1 MKSTA
6 AVSTNK
12 DDHSCCAAGFARA
25 LHVTRCCGYMQPILK
40 NISYNLLREKQYHG
54 TINIKAKLANFCKFD
69 KPGKGVAVTDLFGM
83 SVPSWIIPAGIAVIV
98 VIIVAFIIKGV
109 VDEMKKK

>member
-1 MKSTA
+1 
-6 AVSTNK
+6 
-12 DDHSCCAAGFARA
+12 
-25 LHVTRCCGYMQPILK
+25 MQPILK

-54 TINIKAKLANFCKFD
+54 TINIKAKLANFRKFD
-69 KPGKGVAVTDLFGM
+69 KPGKGVAMTLFGM
-83 SVPSWIIPAGIAVIV
+83 SVPSWVLPVGIAVIV